1 MTKERIQGHLLILS
15 ANLIFGL
22 NTPISK
28 WLLSEKLDASLH
40 TMLRMFIAGLLFWI
54 ASLFVERQKV
64 SLSDLLKLMVCGLC
78 GIAINQYLFIVGL
91 SVTSPVDA
99 SVIVTSTPIFVM
111 IFAAFIL
118 KEPITL
124 LKCGGV
130 FMGAMGAIWLIISAG
145 GDSGARSSIW
155 GDMLALISSFIY
167 SFYFVISKPLAQK
180 YSAVTMMKWM
190 FLFGFIALIPFN
202 YRSVFFFEGVRA
214 DLDFKA
220 IGAIFYVC
228 VFATFLAYFLIPMAI
243 KRIRPTT
250 ASMYNYIQPITSS
263 AIAIIAMQDAFSIQ
277 KLLAATMIFAGVFMV
292 TKSKA
297 RRDIE
302 ARKAA

>member
-1 MTKERIQGHLLILS
+1 
-15 ANLIFGL
+15 
-22 NTPISK
+22 
-28 WLLSEKLDASLH
+28 
-40 TMLRMFIAGLLFWI
+40 
-54 ASLFVERQKV
+54 
-64 SLSDLLKLMVCGLC
+64 
-78 GIAINQYLFIVGL
+78 
-91 SVTSPVDA
+91 
-99 SVIVTSTPIFVM
+99 
-111 IFAAFIL
+111 
-118 KEPITL
+118 
-124 LKCGGV
+124 
-130 FMGAMGAIWLIISAG
+130 
-145 GDSGARSSIW
+145 
-155 GDMLALISSFIY
+155 
-167 SFYFVISKPLAQK
+167 
-180 YSAVTMMKWM
+180 M

-202 YRSVFFFEGVRA
+202 YRSVFFFEGVKA

-302 ARKAA
+302 AQKAA

>member
-1 MTKERIQGHLLILS
+1 MALIREVGCVFAYDAQNVYCGALV
-15 ANLIFGL
+15 LDCIF
-22 NTPISK
+22 
-28 WLLSEKLDASLH
+28 
-40 TMLRMFIAGLLFWI
+40 
-54 ASLFVERQKV
+54 FVERQKV
-64 SLSDLLKLMVCGLC
+64 PICDIFKLMICGLC
-78 GIAINQYLFIVGL
+78 GIAINQYLFIMGL
-91 SVTSPVDA
+91 SITSPVDA

-130 FMGAMGAIWLIISAG
+130 LMGAMGAIWLITSAS
-145 GDSGARSSIW
+145 GDSAARSSVW

-202 YRSVFFFEGVRA
+202 YRSVFFFEGVKS

-220 IGAIFYVC
+220 VGAIFYVC

-277 KLLAATMIFAGVFMV
+277 KLLAAIMIFAGVFMV

-302 ARKAA
+302 AEEKAV

>member
-64 SLSDLLKLMVCGLC
+64 PLSDLFKLMVCGLC

-130 FMGAMGAIWLIISAG
+130 FRGAMGAIWLIISAG

-202 YRSVFFFEGVRA
+202 YRSVFFFEGVKA

-302 ARKAA
+302 TRKAA